1 MDALKAE
8 LERKRKAAKED
19 FGGRKFV
26 RRGEFDQRGLEK
38 KKEEEKKELLE
49 KAKKKAAPGAQD
61 PSAVGADANASVLAT
76 AKLSSKLKEVGSD
89 EEAIEELVLPRAEVI
104 RRLRYLKQPITLFG
118 EDDDARVARLKALLK
133 AGMTDPDSELME
145 GQRNDFL
152 VDMAELRKR
161 EKHGRLEP
169 RKEKNK
175 EKEGTDDGDR
185 DGGGG
190 GEQNITGD
198 GGFSSGIDNDKDVK
212 RLKANFE
219 ELSDE
224 DKILVFFKR
233 LLLEWEQELENRPD
247 AERRTGRG
255 KSSVATFKQCA
266 RYLKPLFKMC
276 RKKML
281 PDDIRT
287 ALMIIVKNC
296 MERDYLTAMD
306 QYIKLAIGNA
316 PWPIGVT
323 MVGIHERS
331 AREKIYTNSVA
342 HIMNDETT
350 RKYLQSIKRL
360 MTLCQRRYP
369 SMPSKSVEFNSLAN
383 GSDLQSLLMEDRAK
397 TGSVAA
403 EERLRLMAARDED
416 SH

>member
-26 RRGEFDQRGLEK
+26 RRGELDQRGLEK

-61 PSAVGADANASVLAT
+61 PSAVGADANASALAT

-89 EEAIEELVLPRAEVI
+89 EETIEELVLPRAEVI

-169 RKEKNK
+169 RKNK

-212 RLKANFE
+212 VRINRRHCQM
-219 ELSDE
+219 LSDC
-224 DKILVFFKR
+224 
-233 LLLEWEQELENRPD
+233 
-247 AERRTGRG
+247 T
-255 KSSVATFKQCA
+255 
-266 RYLKPLFKMC
+266 
-276 RKKML
+276 
-281 PDDIRT
+281 
-287 ALMIIVKNC
+287 
-296 MERDYLTAMD
+296 
-306 QYIKLAIGNA
+306 
-316 PWPIGVT
+316 
-323 MVGIHERS
+323 
-331 AREKIYTNSVA
+331 
-342 HIMNDETT
+342 
-350 RKYLQSIKRL
+350 
-360 MTLCQRRYP
+360 
-369 SMPSKSVEFNSLAN
+369 
-383 GSDLQSLLMEDRAK
+383 
-397 TGSVAA
+397 
-403 EERLRLMAARDED
+403 
-416 SH
+416 